1 MNYSILLSGR
11 ASRELRSLP
20 KEIVARIHQQ
30 IVALA
35 DDPRPRESKK
45 LRSKTPEGWRIRVG
59 DYRIL
64 YRIDDPK
71 REVIIYRIGHRRE
84 VYD

>member
-1 MNYSILLSGR
+1 MSYSVLLSGR

-35 DDPRPRESKK
+35 DDPRPRRSKK